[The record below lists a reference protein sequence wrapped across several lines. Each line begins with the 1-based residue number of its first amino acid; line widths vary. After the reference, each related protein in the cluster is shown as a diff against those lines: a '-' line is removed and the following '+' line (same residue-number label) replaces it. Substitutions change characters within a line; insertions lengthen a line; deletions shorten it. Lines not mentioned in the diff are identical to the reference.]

1 MRLRSRSMFKGL
13 ACRCSGAMTTGG
25 RSMYPGSCMAVATDS
40 LSMAVSVCCL
50 IRARAGSRMGYT
62 ATRLSSIIPA
72 FEWTDQHWQAR
83 PLSSAVIYELHVGT
97 FSPRGTFDGA
107 IERLDHLVHL
117 GVTHIEL
124 MPVAQFSG
132 DWGWGYDG
140 VDLYAPHSAYGEPDA
155 LKRLVNECHAR
166 GLAVILDVVY
176 NHLGPSGN
184 YLSKFAPYHT
194 SRYAT
199 PWGDAVNFDGPRSG
213 GVRQFFIENALMW
226 LRDYH
231 FDGLRVDA
239 VHELVDNSACHF
251 AEELTSAVRELS
263 VELGRYL
270 VVIAESDLNDPRVV
284 RPQELGGYGMDAQ
297 WSDDFHHSLHA
308 VLTGERSGYYADF
321 GAIEQLAKALRNAY
335 VYDGVYSEYRRRSHG
350 RSPVGMDGHRFLGY
364 IQNHDQIGNRAAGD
378 RISHLVNPGR
388 VKIAAALVFTA
399 PFIPMIFQGEEWAA
413 SSHFRY
419 FTQHED
425 AELAAAVSEGRRS
438 EFISFGWQ
446 PHDVPDPQD
455 PETFHSSKLRWD
467 EINDPQHEDM
477 LEWYRK
483 LIELRRKSASLLN
496 GKMSAAQVNC
506 DEEARWLT
514 LRRGDIYV
522 VSNFADRAQHIPG
535 DRGEILLASDSRAAV
550 QDGSVWMPEESVAVL
565 QVRAL

>member
-1 MRLRSRSMFKGL
+1 
-13 ACRCSGAMTTGG
+13 
-25 RSMYPGSCMAVATDS
+25 
-40 LSMAVSVCCL
+40 
-50 IRARAGSRMGYT
+50 
-62 ATRLSSIIPA
+62 
-72 FEWTDQHWQAR
+72 
-83 PLSSAVIYELHVGT
+83 
-97 FSPRGTFDGA
+97 
-107 IERLDHLVHL
+107 
-117 GVTHIEL
+117 

-140 VDLYAPHSAYGEPDA
+140 VDLYAPHSAYGDPDA

-270 VVIAESDLNDPRVV
+270 VVIAESDLNDPASCAR
-284 RPQELGGYGMDAQ
+284 RNWGDMA
-297 WSDDFHHSLHA
+297 WM
-308 VLTGERSGYYADF
+308 RSGVTTFITRYTQCSQVSDRDTTL
-321 GAIEQLAKALRNAY
+321 ISDPSSSLRKRFVNAY

-350 RSPVGMDGHRFLGY
+350 RSPLGLDGHRFLGY
-364 IQNHDQIGNRAAGD
+364 IQNHDQIGNRAAGE

-467 EINDPQHEDM
+467 EINDPQHADM
-477 LEWYRK
+477 LEWYRT

-496 GKMSAAQVNC
+496 GKMPAAQVNC

-514 LRRGDIYV
+514 LRRGDIHV
-522 VSNFADRAQHIPG
+522 VVNFAEWAQGIPPG
-535 DRGEILLASDSRAAV
+535 DLGEILLASDGRLEV
-550 QDGSVWMPEESVAVL
+550 QSGLVWMPEESVAILRV
-565 QVRAL
+565 A